1 MTTNGDCNQHM
12 DEASGCFSW
21 DFSSSDKTFLVFL
34 LGFLSCVIFS
44 STANGFLFF
53 LTVRH
58 KQLLWQP
65 QYILINN
72 ISVSGIGMS
81 LVTALVVLSSIV
93 RKQTQVYGH
102 WCIAQFCILRCFFLT
117 SHMTLAVMAIE
128 RYIFICHGIH
138 YLRIITTYSISIVT
152 GLIWLV
158 SGALSLHGGLVLSW
172 IECGFQ
178 QQTNGLLCDAFTIKE
193 LIPFS
198 YEQNML
204 VFGPP
209 SVLTA
214 FCVLVICYSYGC
226 IYHAALRVSI
236 ALKCNNHRAK
246 RTVGFYFLMFLLQLA
261 LNIFFIVLTM
271 TGKKEASSCRSVNSL
286 VTPLIIIIPT
296 FIIGAFLLVRNPQI
310 RQLLFSLCQS
320 TWHEA
325 PEVFDQSSRADGIG
339 EDASRQEEKE
349 NKETPSFSL
358 PG

>member
-1 MTTNGDCNQHM
+1 MNSSNCSVSGSSNMTTTSDWNQHM

-138 YLRIITTYSISIVT
+138 YLRIITTYSISIVKWT
-152 GLIWLV
+152 GL
-158 SGALSLHGGLVLSW
+158 
-172 IECGFQ
+172 
-178 QQTNGLLCDAFTIKE
+178 
-193 LIPFS
+193 
-198 YEQNML
+198 
-204 VFGPP
+204 FGW
-209 SVLTA
+209 SV
-214 FCVLVICYSYGC
+214 G
-226 IYHAALRVSI
+226 R
-236 ALKCNNHRAK
+236 
-246 RTVGFYFLMFLLQLA
+246 
-261 LNIFFIVLTM
+261 
-271 TGKKEASSCRSVNSL
+271 
-286 VTPLIIIIPT
+286 
-296 FIIGAFLLVRNPQI
+296 
-310 RQLLFSLCQS
+310 
-320 TWHEA
+320 
-325 PEVFDQSSRADGIG
+325 
-339 EDASRQEEKE
+339 
-349 NKETPSFSL
+349 
-358 PG
+358 